1 MGSLS
6 DAIRS
11 RRSIRSYTGAPVADE
26 VLDAI
31 VDAGRCAPIGMA
43 QFDSVRITVVRN
55 PEVLSDL
62 EAAAAKVMGNPEM
75 RCFYGAPCYVLVSAK
90 PDPAMPST
98 AFSDAAMVAENMLL
112 AAVDH
117 GVGACCVWGPVIA
130 AQKDASIVGSLGLPE
145 GFVPAAGIVVGET
158 EEAYEP
164 RDVADRIAVD
174 VI

>member
-43 QFDSVRITVVRN
+43 QFDTVHITVVRDA
-55 PEVLSDL
+55 EVLASL
-62 EAAAAKVMGNPEM
+62 EAAAAQAMGNPEM
-75 RCFYGAPCYVLVSAK
+75 RCFYGAPCYILVSAK
-90 PDPAMPST
+90 PEPAMPSI

-117 GVGACCVWGPVIA
+117 GAGACCVWGPVIA
-130 AQKDASIVGSLGLPE
+130 AQKDAPVVDSLGLPE
-145 GFVPAAGIVVGET
+145 GFVPAAGIVVGESD
-158 EEAYEP
+158 EAYEP

>member
-11 RRSIRSYTGAPVADE
+11 RRSIRSYTGVPVADE

-31 VDAGRCAPIGMA
+31 VDAGRCAPVGMA
-43 QFDSVRITVVRN
+43 QFDSVRITVVKDA
-55 PEVLSDL
+55 EVLAKL
-62 EAAAAKVMGNPEM
+62 EAAAAEVMGNPGM

-90 PDPAMPST
+90 PDPAMPTT
-98 AFSDAAMVAENMLL
+98 AVSDAAMVAENMLL
-112 AAVDH
+112 AAVDQ

-130 AQKDASIVGSLGLPE
+130 AQKDASIVAPLGLPE

-158 EEAYEP
+158 DEAYEP
-164 RDVADRIAVD
+164 RDVADRIAVE